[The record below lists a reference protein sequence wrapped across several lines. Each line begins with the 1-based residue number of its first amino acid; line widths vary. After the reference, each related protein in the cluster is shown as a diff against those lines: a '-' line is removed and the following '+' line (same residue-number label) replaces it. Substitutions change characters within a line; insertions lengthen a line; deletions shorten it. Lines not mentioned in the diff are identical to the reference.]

1 MESRVAR
8 VEGHLSCRNRSK
20 NRMTANKA
28 CQPTELS
35 HPMEN
40 HDLIGALAGTLTT
53 VSFVPQVLKIWRS
66 RSARDISFGMFS
78 LFSLGV
84 LLWLIYGIS
93 IQSLPIM
100 LANGITLTL
109 SLVMIAMKLGFD
121 RDTT

>member
-1 MESRVAR
+1 MQ
-8 VEGHLSCRNRSK
+8 
-20 NRMTANKA
+20 T
-28 CQPTELS
+28 P
-35 HPMEN
+35 
-40 HDLIGALAGTLTT
+40 DIIGALAGTLTT
-53 VSFVPQVLKIWRS
+53 VSFVPQVLKTWRS